1 MVKFTKKSIPFD
13 PKRNQDDGVNV
24 SELINLIGDN
34 KIGTELLKKMGVDSI
49 KDEFIAIPNAK
60 SLVATQTAIN
70 KQYHKVDVD
79 SSLDDISLYSQ
90 DGEFSINFGRLERND
105 YFRSLGISEVNTEPI
120 YSAQRD
126 FFSGLYQMDKYAA
139 QLIEKGLRDIVEMNW
154 ERLRQEASIEKRY
167 RILRDMEENKYYL
180 RAIISTRQYHNY
192 DNNIAII
199 VALLTL
205 HNEMKAGQIEF
216 RLARI
221 EYSESVIRMF
231 FESSERVP
239 LIGIG
244 YVKNYIE
251 VSNDEIK
258 REALRFSG
266 SCSIIFSDGKEEG
279 RIFIQPKEVN
289 SNILTIRHN
298 VRPETANTELA
309 GIANS
314 KEIHSEL
321 FKDIVKIKGIKKP
334 ETIKLW
340 LQEKID
346 NARREDIGDSRAG
359 ILKILNQPAEN
370 ILDLLKIF
378 GKIEMFAQEDVGV
391 SEYLRLAIY
400 EILIKRG
407 K

>member
-1 MVKFTKKSIPFD
+1 MAKFSKKSIPFD
-13 PKRNQDDGVNV
+13 PKTNQDDGVKV
-24 SELINLIGDN
+24 SELIGLTGDN
-34 KIGTELLKKMGVDSI
+34 RIGAELLKRMDVDSI
-49 KDEFIAIPNAK
+49 KDEFISIPNAK

-70 KQYHKVDVD
+70 KQYRKVDVD

-90 DGEFSINFGRLERND
+90 DGQFSINFGDLDQSD
-105 YFRSLGISEVNTEPI
+105 YFRSLGISEISTEPI

-126 FFSGLYQMDKYAA
+126 FFSGLFQMDRYAA
-139 QLIEKGLRDIVEMNW
+139 QLINNGLRDIVEMNW
-154 ERLRQEASIEKRY
+154 ERLKQETSIEKRY
-167 RILRDMEENKYYL
+167 RILHDEEEDKYYL

-205 HNEMKAGQIEF
+205 HNEMKSGQIGF

-239 LIGIG
+239 LVGIG
-244 YVKNYIE
+244 YVKNFIE

-298 VRPETANTELA
+298 VRPETANRELA

-314 KEIHSEL
+314 KDIHSGL
-321 FKDIVKIKGIKKP
+321 FNDIVKIKNIKKP

-346 NARREDIGDSRAG
+346 NARREDIGDNKAE
-359 ILKILNQPAEN
+359 ILKILKQPVSN
-370 ILDLLKIF
+370 ILDLLALF
-378 GKIEMFAQEDVGV
+378 GKIELFAQEDVGV